1 MTRNATMTRL
11 AVASLLKE
19 FHGDGICIS
28 RKVLFWKEVPVAFV
42 SKHVLLVS
50 VKSDKYCL
58 GEMSLKLLF

>member
-1 MTRNATMTRL
+1 MTRNAIMTRL

-19 FHGDGICIS
+19 FHGDGICTS
-28 RKVLFWKEVPVAFV
+28 RKVLFWKEVAFV

-58 GEMSLKLLF
+58 GEMSLQLLF